1 MKGFFILLLIAL
13 VTGCK
18 NEKPAVVFITDFGL
32 KDGAVSAMKGVAISE
47 DPDLNL
53 FDLTHDIPPYNIWE
67 AAYRLEQTARYW
79 PEGTVFVSVVDP
91 GVGTARKSVVML
103 SRTGHYFVTPDNGTL
118 TLVSRSLGIREVRE
132 INEAVN
138 RRRNSDS
145 SYTFHG
151 RDVYAYTAARLA
163 AGKITFEE
171 VGDLLPDTVV
181 TISFEE
187 ARLEG
192 DSITGGIPILDVGYG
207 NVWTNI
213 PDSLIR
219 RLGIRQDSRLAVVI
233 SERKRVIFNGEILF
247 MNTFGDVPV
256 DSILA
261 YSNSLQHLSFG
272 VNQGNFSDKTKVKS
286 GPEWKVSIR
295 CISGCK

>member
-1 MKGFFILLLIAL
+1 
-13 VTGCK
+13 
-18 NEKPAVVFITDFGL
+18 
-32 KDGAVSAMKGVAISE
+32 
-47 DPDLNL
+47 LNL

-138 RRRNSDS
+138 RRRNSES

-163 AGKITFEE
+163 AGKITFVE
-171 VGDLLPDTVV
+171 VGNLLPDSVV

-187 ARLEG
+187 ARLKG

-219 RLGIRQDSRLAVVI
+219 RLGIRQDSRLAVLI
-233 SERKRVIFNGEILF
+233 AEGKRVIFNSEIPF
-247 MNTFGDVPV
+247 VNTFGDVPV

-272 VNQGNFSDKTKVKS
+272 VNQGNFSDKYKVKS
-286 GPEWKVSIR
+286 GPEWKVSVK